1 MSRLSSFGNLVA
13 PPEILA
19 GVRAIDPTAD
29 VIHLGGVEWMLG
41 VRKPNDAARAE
52 VEKQLKTIVTTRNNV
67 VDAADRARV
76 DLEMAKELQLLQLF
90 ADGLRPIHIYHVGK
104 GQEYTSL
111 HEIVSDFRERD
122 FNWRMR
128 ADAAFKEYAR
138 SLSIDEADAE
148 RTKTVLAKIQADA
161 RSMFRHVIKKARSFV
176 VQGLRPSRRPSS
188 SEATS

>member
-1 MSRLSSFGNLVA
+1 MSRLSSFGNLTA

-19 GVRAIDPTAD
+19 GVRAIDPAAD

-52 VEKQLKTIVTTRNNV
+52 VEKQLKTISRTRNVV
-67 VDAADRARV
+67 VDVADRARV
-76 DLEMAKELQLLQLF
+76 DVEMAKEVQLLQLF
-90 ADGLRPIHIYHVGK
+90 AAGLRPIHIYHVGE
-104 GQEYTSL
+104 GQEYASL

-128 ADAAFKEYAR
+128 ADAAFTAYAK
-138 SLSIDEADAE
+138 SLSIDEGDAA
-148 RTKTVLAKIQADA
+148 RTRTVLEKVQADA
-161 RSMFRHVIKKARSFV
+161 RSMFRYAIKKARSVV

-188 SEATS
+188 SQAAS